1 MASTSTNGPMYKID
15 PAHHFQSIVSS
26 LAHLENSTRTIKA
39 KLKPD
44 QLTLFRNTKFGHF
57 LDLNIIFNG
66 PLIHYLLL
74 REVED
79 ERVDHISFKIG
90 EVVCSF
96 GRREFNMMTGLWSS
110 QPEPID
116 LVGNSRLL
124 EKFFEQKK
132 CIYISD
138 LEDTFVEYEGDD
150 DDDDI
155 VKLALVYF
163 IEMSLLGKDRRTKVD
178 RTLFRIADDWTTF
191 NNYDWGGLVFGRTL
205 SALKRALDMQHAKGK
220 NKSTKTKYTVM
231 GFPQALQVW
240 AYESIPTITEC
251 GVHKVSNDAIPRML
265 RWVCELSPKSHVLQ
279 RQVFDSPMF
288 LINVVIEMMPE
299 EEEHLRMSSGE
310 LVEKTHPYNT
320 VSEKNGDSK
329 RPGEASNDDND
340 CKKSKKKKKWKSKMK
355 EVVRKLKY
363 RVAVLENERE
373 SLKSMLSTIL
383 KHLEVQKKGEEGDC
397 TGVEG
402 HDAQTEDVD
411 TPGTPSWLRMPK
423 EDDTSDGVKH
433 VERQKQ
439 GVEANRTEDDTM
451 DELDKKVHIH
461 SEEPVDVVDDLNEE
475 IGVKSLTYFD
485 SDVME
490 IEPLST
496 ERPHVRPARSK
507 RASVYLSTP
516 FTALD
521 KRPPNMLPTN
531 IH

>member
-15 PAHHFQSIVSS
+15 PAHHFQSI
-26 LAHLENSTRTIKA
+26 
-39 KLKPD
+39 
-44 QLTLFRNTKFGHF
+44 
-57 LDLNIIFNG
+57 
-66 PLIHYLLL
+66 
-74 REVED
+74 
-79 ERVDHISFKIG
+79 
-90 EVVCSF
+90 
-96 GRREFNMMTGLWSS
+96 
-110 QPEPID
+110 
-116 LVGNSRLL
+116 
-124 EKFFEQKK
+124 
-132 CIYISD
+132 
-138 LEDTFVEYEGDD
+138 
-150 DDDDI
+150 
-155 VKLALVYF
+155 
-163 IEMSLLGKDRRTKVD
+163 
-178 RTLFRIADDWTTF
+178 
-191 NNYDWGGLVFGRTL
+191 
-205 SALKRALDMQHAKGK
+205 
-220 NKSTKTKYTVM
+220 
-231 GFPQALQVW
+231 ALQVW

-521 KRPPNMLPTN
+521 KRTTKSITTTSQSQPSVYDPMHKIPDAHLDRLRAWITDKRTKDEVRETFHGKKSKEFFRDLFMCRRWLADEHLDALFLLIRFNIKTAMIPTAQNFTTVDTLFMRLLVAKWPEYQECIKENRPFHWKEEYRLVDYVVGSKQDCQDPWVNVDYIYSPFN
-531 IH
+531 IHGNHWILLCLDFKCSKG